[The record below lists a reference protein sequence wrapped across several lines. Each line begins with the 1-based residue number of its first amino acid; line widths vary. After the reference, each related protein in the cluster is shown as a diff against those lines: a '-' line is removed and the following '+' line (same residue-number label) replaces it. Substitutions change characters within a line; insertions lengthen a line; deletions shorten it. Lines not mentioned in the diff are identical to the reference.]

1 MAPDAYD
8 HPSTL
13 QDMIQQFSEGQ
24 AAIQELEL
32 LKPVL
37 ALVIAKYADG
47 EVEISLTEQA
57 QLGDVY
63 ALQVRANERGAIQLR
78 AVEL

>member
-1 MAPDAYD
+1 MTALIQHD
-8 HPSTL
+8 SGL
-13 QDMIQQFSEGQ
+13 QEMIQQFSEGQ